1 MNKYFLTLITLLALP
16 LLSEKNSAEMIVKP
30 GDVWV
35 LQTRSNK
42 MSPMNSEVL
51 YFMPNDAYST
61 YQARK
66 FGDWDTFSMT
76 DSRNLERLNTGDSIE
91 LVESKFSDK
100 IYKVKLLN
108 GFNKGRNFF
117 IITDDLKDN
126 FSIME
131 QPNE

>member
-16 LLSEKNSAEMIVKP
+16 LLSEKNSAEMIVKS

-76 DSRNLERLNTGDSIE
+76 DSRDLERLNTGDSIE
-91 LVESKFSDK
+91 IVESQFRDK

-108 GFNKGRNFF
+108 GFNKGLSL
-117 IITDDLKDN
+117 IHI
-126 FSIME
+126 
-131 QPNE
+131 